1 VVLKVRGALGE
12 TILPEALYD
21 PILDALS
28 SYRPKSLSDIER
40 SVHAQGITLVRIV
53 EAVMLLVSMGVLL
66 NAQDDVQISAARP
79 SAEKLNA
86 TICEQARHHDDVQFL
101 VSPVSGSGVFM
112 PRLPRLFL
120 LARRHHAQQPAQW
133 AEFAEAVLRA
143 DSESR
148 QETTALPSAVEA
160 SLSELTAKAHRF
172 AQVHLP
178 ILQGLG
184 VA

>member
-1 VVLKVRGALGE
+1 
-12 TILPEALYD
+12 P
-21 PILDALS
+21 LS
-28 SYRPKSLSDIER
+28 EIER
-40 SVHAQGITLVRIV
+40 SVHTQGIALARIV

-133 AEFAEAVLRA
+133 AEFADAVLRA
-143 DSESR
+143 ATESR
-148 QETTALPSAVEA
+148 QETTVFPQL
-160 SLSELTAKAHRF
+160 
-172 AQVHLP
+172 
-178 ILQGLG
+178 
-184 VA
+184 